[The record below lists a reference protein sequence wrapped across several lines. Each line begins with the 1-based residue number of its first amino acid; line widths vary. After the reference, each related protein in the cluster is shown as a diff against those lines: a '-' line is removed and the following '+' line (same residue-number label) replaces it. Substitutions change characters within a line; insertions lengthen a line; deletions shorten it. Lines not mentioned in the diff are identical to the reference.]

1 MKILLAEDETRMAS
15 ALVELFQV
23 EKYDVDHVADG
34 VSAVAA
40 LEGGVYDC
48 AVIDIMMPEMNGID
62 VIKTV
67 RSRGVRTPILV
78 LTAKTELD
86 DVVIGLD
93 AGADDYMTK
102 PFQVRELLARMR
114 ALCRR
119 NTHSR
124 DGWMTFGDISLDTS
138 TAILHCEKSGQSVR
152 LSEKEF
158 RIMEYLIANQDRIL
172 SRELL
177 VLKVWGTEND
187 AEYNKV
193 EVYLSF
199 IRRKLAFIQS
209 ETEIKAVRG
218 IGYELRYFGV

>member
-40 LEGGVYDC
+40 LEGGAYDC

-67 RSRGVRTPILV
+67 RSRGVSTPILV

-124 DGWMTFGDISLDTS
+124 DGLMTFGDLSLDTS
-138 TAILHCEKSGQSVR
+138 TAILHCEKTGQSVR

-218 IGYELRYFGV
+218 IGYELRYLGV